1 VDTQRLKKYGILLS
15 YGSIKQLTKKMSRL
29 VQIFNVLRKQGQK
42 VRRQLKGNI
51 GHIFNLGHGITPDV
65 DSENIDRLCTYS
77 KR

>member
-1 VDTQRLKKYGILLS
+1 L
-15 YGSIKQLTKKMSRL
+15 SRL

-65 DSENIDRLCTYS
+65 DSENIDRL
-77 KR
+77 KIDQKHQ